1 MTIAE
6 NTEVSFLKGEIEKS
20 IKTLKEKSQKN
31 KIKTGTI
38 NGLSIL
44 LGALITLTL
53 GFDIS
58 TEYILHQKNIALVL
72 AAFLTFV
79 NGWGAIFD
87 YRKLWARQKSTLLS
101 LYQIK
106 NELGYRISQGE
117 SNVFDLFEKYLD
129 IWEKDSDEWRGIA
142 NSQSYKKIENG
153 IIEDNR

>member
-106 NELGYRISQGE
+106 RSSHDSQNNLHVNYG
-117 SNVFDLFEKYLD
+117 
-129 IWEKDSDEWRGIA
+129 
-142 NSQSYKKIENG
+142 
-153 IIEDNR
+153 